1 MFNDSW
7 QLQSTQ
13 PLHGAS
19 WVLNDE
25 IRHSVSYTWRAM
37 LEQFSSSF
45 GDFRIFPH
53 HLKMLRLSC
62 QVSKLH
68 SFFFFNLF
76 LIGGQLLS
84 KVLVSAVQCE
94 SPIRISPP
102 SQASHL
108 LSHPFRSSQ
117 QQAELPGIQQ
127 PSTSF
132 YLHMVTYIFQCYSF
146 TIHPTIS
153 FPHCVHKSILY
164 VSNPALQ
171 IGSSV
176 PFFWIL
182 SQGLKPEI

>member
-1 MFNDSW
+1 M
-7 QLQSTQ
+7 
-13 PLHGAS
+13 
-19 WVLNDE
+19 
-25 IRHSVSYTWRAM
+25 I
-37 LEQFSSSF
+37 FSSVWLIS
-45 GDFRIFPH
+45 
-53 HLKMLRLSC
+53 LSTTLSRSIH
-62 QVSKLH
+62 VTENDII
-68 SFFFFNLF
+68 SFFCVCDNCLF
-76 LIGGQLLS
+76 KFKKILQPCVDFCYTTMQIS
-84 KVLVSAVQCE
+84 HNYTT
-94 SPIRISPP
+94 SPP

>member
-1 MFNDSW
+1 
-7 QLQSTQ
+7 
-13 PLHGAS
+13 
-19 WVLNDE
+19 
-25 IRHSVSYTWRAM
+25 M
-37 LEQFSSSF
+37 LEQFSSSL

-94 SPIRISPP
+94 SPIRIRISPP

-153 FPHCVHKSILY
+153 FPHCVHKSIFYISILIP
-164 VSNPALQ
+164 SLQ
-171 IGSSV
+171 ISLSI
-176 PFFWIL
+176 PFFLDSIYVC
-182 SQGLKPEI
+182 